1 LINDQN
7 TMNLSVK
14 EILKKYKIRPT
25 RTLGQNFLID
35 ESVIRRIV
43 DSAEISSGDMVIEVG
58 SGVGNMTRELAARAG
73 GVAAVEIDK
82 RLIPALSESLAEFAN
97 VRIFNRDILKTDVG
111 EILEF
116 FGKSGA
122 QVPAVP
128 VKVVANLP
136 YYITTPIIMKFL
148 EECTGIGVLVFM
160 VQKEVA
166 DRMCASPGGKDYGA
180 LSVAVRYYSEAEKI
194 FNVPPHCFIP
204 QPDVDSTVVRLTV
217 NRTPPVELLDRE
229 LFFKTVKASFGQ
241 RRKTLV
247 NSLLNSGY
255 FNAGREQIKDI
266 LIGLGIDEK
275 QRGET
280 LSVVQFAQLANSLYG
295 VRR

>member
-1 LINDQN
+1 
-7 TMNLSVK
+7 MNLSVK
-14 EILKKYKIRPT
+14 EILKKYKVRPA

-35 ESVIRRIV
+35 EAVIRRIA
-43 DSAEISSGDMVIEVG
+43 DLAEISPDDIVIEVG
-58 SGVGNMTRELAARAG
+58 SGIGNMTRVLAEKAG

-82 RLIPALSESLAEFAN
+82 RLIPALSENLAEFTN

-111 EILEF
+111 EILQF
-116 FGKSGA
+116 FEKSGD
-122 QVPAVP
+122 QVPAAP

-148 EECTGIGVLVFM
+148 EESTGIDVLVFM

-180 LSVAVRYYSEAEKI
+180 LSVAVRYYSQAQKI
-194 FNVPPHCFIP
+194 FSVPPLCFIP
-204 QPDVDSTVVRLTV
+204 QPDVDSTVVRLTI

-229 LFFKTVKASFGQ
+229 LFFKVVKASFGQ

-247 NSLLNSGY
+247 NSLFNSGY
-255 FNAGREQIKDI
+255 FNASREQIKDV
-266 LIGLGIDEK
+266 LKGLGIDEK

-280 LSVVQFAQLANSLYG
+280 LSVEQFAQLANSLYD
-295 VRR
+295 VCR